1 MTDKI
6 AVLSTCDS
14 AEQAGRIARHVVRL
28 RLAACVNIVPGVRSV
43 YRWKGAVEEASEW
56 LLVIKTRREL
66 FDRLRAEIERQ
77 HSYEAPEVV
86 ALPVVDGAA
95 AYLRWLAAETGG
107 EE

>member
-14 AEQAGRIARHVVRL
+14 AEQAGRIARHVVQL
-28 RLAACVNIVPGVRSV
+28 RLAACVNIVPGVTSV

-56 LLVIKTRREL
+56 LLIIKTRREL
-66 FDRLRAEIERQ
+66 FDRLRAEIERL
-77 HSYEAPEVV
+77 HSYEVPEVV
-86 ALPVVDGAA
+86 ALPIVDGAG
-95 AYLRWLAAETGG
+95 AYLRWLAAETGA